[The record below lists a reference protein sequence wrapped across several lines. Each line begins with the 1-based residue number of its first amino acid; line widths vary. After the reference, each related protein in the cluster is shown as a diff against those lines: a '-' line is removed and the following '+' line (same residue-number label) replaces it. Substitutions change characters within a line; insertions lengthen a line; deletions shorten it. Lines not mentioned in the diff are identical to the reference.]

1 MKLLE
6 ITWNW
11 SLLPMTFLINLPKVL
26 SNMIGWNDLGV
37 LYEALLGLGITMV
50 VEILKWDGVMEH
62 FGH

>member
-1 MKLLE
+1 
-6 ITWNW
+6 
-11 SLLPMTFLINLPKVL
+11 MTFLINLPKVL

-62 FGH
+62 FGY